1 MRIAH
6 EFRTVTILATLVLI
20 TLQIS
25 SSTVLWLGWVL
36 WGVFVLLLRDF
47 RRVIPAQPLAIVAVV
62 DGHITAVKPA
72 LDPFLQ
78 RPSLVCSIAQ
88 SSFGEFNIHS
98 PIEGKIEQ
106 LWLRDPVNLR
116 HIIAVWIRSDEA
128 DDVVFTFDLHALHHR
143 AIVSMQPG
151 ERIGQG
157 QRCGFAAMG
166 CEVKLYIPENAQA
179 TVKPG
184 DKVKAGR
191 AMLAKL
197 KHG

>member
-6 EFRTVTILATLVLI
+6 EFRTVFILATLILS

-25 SSTVLWLGWVL
+25 SSTILWVGWVL

-47 RRVIPAQPLAIVAVV
+47 RRVIPAEPLAIVSTV
-62 DGHITAVKPA
+62 DGRITALESSV
-72 LDPFLQ
+72 DPFLQ
-78 RPSLVCSIAQ
+78 RPSLVCTISQ
-88 SSFGEFNIHS
+88 SSLGEFNIHS

-106 LWLRDPVNLR
+106 LWLRDPENGRYIL
-116 HIIAVWIRSDEA
+116 AVWLRTDEQ
-128 DDVVFTFDLHALHHR
+128 DDVVFTLDLHSLHHR
-143 AIVSMQPG
+143 AIVSIQPG

-157 QRCGFAAMG
+157 QRCGFAAIG
-166 CEVKLYIPENAQA
+166 CKVRVYMPENAQA

-184 DKVKAGR
+184 DKILAGR
-191 AMLAKL
+191 TMLAKL